1 MTALLPE
8 LGDVLPADVQLDGE
22 LVALDSNGHPDF
34 HRLGRRMLHGDTSIP
49 VTLMVFD
56 VLAVEGMATTA
67 LPYSE
72 RRALLELLE
81 VDGPHA
87 RLVAV
92 FEDGANGHRK
102 QQFAAR
108 RVELEDAVRALG

>member
-81 VDGPHA
+81 VDGPMPGSSQFL
-87 RLVAV
+87 RTVRTV
-92 FEDGANGHRK
+92 IANNSSLR
-102 QQFAAR
+102 AASSLKTR
-108 RVELEDAVRALG
+108 